1 MEKQFNRE
9 DKMMKRLL
17 NEAGTQTPSADF
29 KKRIMMTVENRN
41 ATVKPYQPL
50 IPKFMWYIVAACLVS
65 AVAGLYVMYADM
77 ALTWSFDFKIPT
89 YLDMPRIDLSRT
101 MQYAIAFVALF
112 FLEIPF
118 LKRFVDRQYGL

>member
-9 DKMMKRLL
+9 DKLMKKLL
-17 NEAGTQTPSADF
+17 NEAGTESPSADF
-29 KKRIMMTVENRN
+29 KSRIMMVVENRN

-50 IPKFMWYIVAACLVS
+50 IPKFMWYVVVTCLICS
-65 AVAGLYVMYADM
+65 VAGLYVMYADIS
-77 ALTWSFDFKIPT
+77 LSWSFDFKVPR
-89 YLDMPRIDLSRT
+89 YMDMPRIDLSRT
-101 MQYAIAFVALF
+101 MQYAIAFIALF